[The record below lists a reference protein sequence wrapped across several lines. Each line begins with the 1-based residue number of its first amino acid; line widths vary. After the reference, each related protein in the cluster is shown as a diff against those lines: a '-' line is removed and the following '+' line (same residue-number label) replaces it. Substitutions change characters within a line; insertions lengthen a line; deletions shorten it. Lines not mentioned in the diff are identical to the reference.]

1 MDIVL
6 ILLIL
11 IIPAIAQFK
20 VSSSFS
26 KYKAVKNENGLTGQ
40 EVARKILDENGLDKV
55 YVVETPGNL
64 TDHYDPGRKVV
75 RLSSDIYKGDSVASL
90 SVAAHEC
97 GHAIQDKE
105 GYFYMRFRALI
116 FPVVKVCTSLSYL
129 IIFIGLLAEALNI
142 VYIGI
147 ALVATGLIFQ
157 IVTLPVEIDASKR
170 AENQLIK
177 LGLSTSLEQDDV
189 KNMLNAAAMTYVAG
203 VLSSALELLR
213 LILIFSDDRR

>member
-213 LILIFSDDRR
+213 LILIFGDDRR

>member
-1 MDIVL
+1 MDLVL

-129 IIFIGLLAEALNI
+129 IIFIGLLAEALKI

-213 LILIFSDDRR
+213 LILIFGDDRR